1 MIAGQGEVG
10 VDDAAEHVVD
20 EPAEVPGDEPEGRS
34 EDGRQDRRGRR
45 HDEDVARA
53 EHDPREHVAPDAVGA
68 EAGARSSAAPRSFSG
83 SVANGSSGV
92 IVSPRIAH
100 TTQIPMI
107 AMPTMKTFERRSS
120 ASCSR
125 RALLSASEGGAVA
138 AGASAPIEVPA
149 AVIPGPPVGRA
160 G

>member
-1 MIAGQGEVG
+1 MMRLSTSSTSPRKYPVMSPR
-10 VDDAAEHVVD
+10 VV
-20 EPAEVPGDEPEGRS
+20 PS
-34 EDGRQDRRGRR
+34 T
-45 HDEDVARA
+45 VARI
-53 EHDPREHVAPDAVGA
+53 VA
-68 EAGARSSAAPRSFSG
+68 AGATMRMSRAPSMIRESTSRPTRSVPSRCSELGGARSFSG

-92 IVSPRIAH
+92 IASPRIAH